1 VAGRIRQAVMP
12 TPAESDVIRIGWVE
26 RVSLPELGLW
36 GLAAKVDTGA
46 RTSALH
52 VRLAE
57 PIRNGLENG
66 LQYGLENGLDDGLD
80 EGFDAPTDR
89 SLFIVLPP
97 LGGSGDRRLQRV
109 VVKDWIEV
117 RDTSG
122 RCERRPVV
130 ETTLEMGP
138 LRRTIRLTLT
148 DRGDMRYEMLVGR
161 TAIPPGVL
169 VDPAA
174 RFLLNRPEPIAS
186 GRRSARRSQPK
197 I

>member
-1 VAGRIRQAVMP
+1 VPGRIRQAL
-12 TPAESDVIRIGWVE
+12 PAPILGEGMRVGWVE

-52 VRLAE
+52 VRAVE
-57 PIRNGLENG
+57 PMVSGLPND
-66 LQYGLENGLDDGLD
+66 L
-80 EGFDAPTDR
+80 PTGSDR

-97 LGGSGDRRLQRV
+97 LGRSGERKLMRV
-109 VVKDWIEV
+109 VVKDWVEV

-130 ETTLEMGP
+130 ETTLELGP
-138 LRRTIRLTLT
+138 VRRTIRLTLT
-148 DRGDMRYEMLVGR
+148 DRGDMRYQMLVGR

-174 RFLLNRPEPIAS
+174 RFLLDSTEPVS
-186 GRRSARRSQPK
+186 PVRRSARSK

>member
-1 VAGRIRQAVMP
+1 VAGRTRQLLSTSV
-12 TPAESDVIRIGWVE
+12 ESDAVRIGWVE
-26 RVSLPELGLW
+26 QVSLPELGLW

-52 VRLAE
+52 VRSVE
-57 PIRNGLENG
+57 PVEHPGER
-66 LQYGLENGLDDGLD
+66 DH
-80 EGFDAPTDR
+80 

-97 LGGSGDRRLQRV
+97 LGGAGERRLVRV
-109 VVKDWIEV
+109 VVSDWVEV

-122 RCERRPVV
+122 RLERRPVV
-130 ETTLEMGP
+130 ETTLELGP

-148 DRGDMRYEMLVGR
+148 DRGDMRYQMLVGR

-174 RFLLNRPEPIAS
+174 RFLMRRLAPVSSGPTPPEAGSPEARS
-186 GRRSARRSQPK
+186 LRRSGKRT
-197 I
+197 